1 VVEGR
6 ADQPVPAMG
15 RLLTALVALA
25 ILAGAAPAPKPA
37 PFSVMVEGFTFTAKV
52 ASLTVVPGE
61 EIGLVIDG
69 SDGPYRLEAKY
80 GAARQVRG
88 GAWRWRAPE
97 TPGLVELTVEDGR
110 QAKAIAIQAFVMV
123 PFGRVE
129 KGRLQGYQI
138 GTYPAKTQPEGF
150 VEVTAENVRT
160 KLSPHF
166 ELRQFLCKQAAGYPK
181 YVVLSEALIL
191 KLERVIE
198 ALDRAG
204 HDVDT
209 LHVMSG
215 YRTPYYNE
223 QIGNV
228 RDSQHTAGTAADVFV
243 DEKTDG
249 RMDDL
254 NGDGVVTRDD
264 AIWLFELVDRMDR
277 LPDALFKGGLGDY
290 GSTAA
295 HGPFVH
301 VDVRGRL
308 ARWRG

>member
-1 VVEGR
+1 
-6 ADQPVPAMG
+6 MG
-15 RLLTALVALA
+15 RVLIACLALVT
-25 ILAGAAPAPKPA
+25 LAGAAAPATGPA
-37 PFSVMVEGFTFTAKV
+37 FAVRVEGFTFRGPV
-52 ASLTVVPGE
+52 ASLTVLPGE
-61 EIGLVIDG
+61 EVGFVVEG
-69 SDGPYRLEAKY
+69 PDGPYRLESKY
-80 GAARQVRG
+80 GAAIASRG
-88 GAWRWRAPE
+88 GGWRWRAPE
-97 TPGLVELTVEDGR
+97 APGLVTLTVEDAR
-110 QAKAIAIQAFVMV
+110 RAAVQAINVFVMV

-129 KGRLQGYQI
+129 NGRLDGYRI
-138 GTYPAKTQPEGF
+138 GDYPARTQPEGF
-150 VEVTAENVRT
+150 VEVTADNART

-166 ELRQFLCKQAAGYPK
+166 ELRQFLCKQEGGYPK

-191 KLERVIE
+191 KLERVVQ

-209 LHVMSG
+209 LEVMSG

-223 QIGNV
+223 RIGNV

-243 DEKTDG
+243 DGRRDG

-254 NGDGVVTRDD
+254 NRDGVVTRDD
-264 AIWLFELVDRMDR
+264 AVWLFEVVDRMDR
-277 LPDALFKGGLGDY
+277 LPQALFKGGLGDY
-290 GSTAA
+290 GSTAG